1 MEWIRQ
7 DKETI
12 AALATPVGEGGV
24 GIIRISGPDTKD
36 ILTQIFVPYRQPESW
51 RSHQLVYGH
60 CVDEQGEWL
69 DEVLAVW
76 MAKGRSYTGEDVV
89 EIQGHGGQLNMTE
102 LLRRV
107 LHAGARL
114 AQAGEF
120 TRRAFLNGRI
130 DLTRAEAIADMIA
143 AKNEQAL
150 RIARHHLQGKLQVW
164 LDALAE
170 ESIKLAAQVE
180 SWIDFPEE
188 FDPALDQA
196 VATLID
202 DIHAFVGKV
211 RTLYDS
217 YQQGQRFREG
227 WSLVLL
233 GRPNAG
239 KSSLF
244 NHLSGKDRAIVTHV
258 PGTTRDLLDTQIAL
272 GGIQLTL
279 TDSAGL
285 RDTPEPFDSSEG
297 MKEHDLSHH
306 AIEQIG
312 VSRALDA
319 AQESH
324 LILAV
329 FDQSRPWSPED
340 DKVLQACQGKDTV
353 VVLNK
358 TDLPMQ
364 LNKEKLQQFDS
375 LHTIEISC
383 ESGEGINTLRE
394 WMQEYTEQQTP
405 SSEMVITNER
415 QYQALREALQ
425 ALEHALS
432 QGYELGPEFM
442 AEDLRAARQH
452 LSHITGQVS
461 SEDILDALFS
471 RFCIGK

>member
-24 GIIRISGPDTKD
+24 GIVRISGPMTRS
-36 ILTQIFVPYRQPESW
+36 ILDKIFVPHRASVSW
-51 RSHQLVYGH
+51 KSHQLVFGR
-60 CVDEQGEWL
+60 CIDEEGEWL

-76 MAKGRSYTGEDVV
+76 MAEGRSYTGEDVV
-89 EIQGHGGQLNMTE
+89 EIHGHGGQLNMTE
-102 LLRRV
+102 LLRRA
-107 LHAGARL
+107 LQEGARL

-130 DLTRAEAIADMIA
+130 DLTRAEAIADMIN

-150 RIARHHLQGKLQVW
+150 RIARHHLQGKLQEW
-164 LDALAE
+164 LDELSE
-170 ESIKLAAQVE
+170 KSLQLAAQVE

-202 DIHAFVGKV
+202 DIHQFRDKV
-211 RTLYDS
+211 RSLCDS

-285 RDTPEPFDSSEG
+285 RDTPEASLASADENDEG
-297 MKEHDLSHH
+297 QLHS
-306 AIEQIG
+306 AIEKIG
-312 VSRALDA
+312 VSRALEA
-319 AQESH
+319 AEESH

-329 FDQSRPWSPED
+329 FDRSRPWSQED
-340 DKVLQACQGKDTV
+340 DKVLAACEGKPAV
-353 VVLNK
+353 LVLNK
-358 TDLPMQ
+358 SDLPHQ
-364 LNKEKLQQFDS
+364 LEVTSFQDFDS

-383 ESGEGINTLRE
+383 SSGEGIDTLRE
-394 WMQEYTEQQTP
+394 WLQSYTEQQTP
-405 SSEMVITNER
+405 SNEMVITNER
-415 QYQALREALQ
+415 QYQALQKALN
-425 ALEHALS
+425 ALNHALL

-442 AEDLRAARQH
+442 AEDLREARKH
-452 LSHITGQVS
+452 LSHITGRVS
-461 SEDILDALFS
+461 TEDILDALFS